1 MAEAHSTWSHSKWP
15 GFTVNGQGLQQKVLW
30 SQKKTSKMALSRYYP
45 PAGSEF
51 DFFDI
56 ILATGPKIGSVWI
69 CEMVQKM
76 I

>member
-1 MAEAHSTWSHSKWP
+1 
-15 GFTVNGQGLQQKVLW
+15 
-30 SQKKTSKMALSRYYP
+30 MALSRYYP